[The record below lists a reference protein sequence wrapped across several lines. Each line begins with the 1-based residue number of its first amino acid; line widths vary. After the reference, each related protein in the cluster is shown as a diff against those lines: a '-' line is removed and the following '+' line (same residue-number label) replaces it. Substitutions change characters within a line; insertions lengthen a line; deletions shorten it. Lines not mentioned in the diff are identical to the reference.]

1 MPVVLK
7 WNLISKLT
15 FKNKKELKDFLSS
28 SLNAITTH
36 NNKVTCN
43 CCSNLEKGHQMNDIR
58 LKCNSVS
65 CNNEN
70 HLCEVKYKILQC

>member
-15 FKNKKELKDFLSS
+15 FKNKKELKDLLSS
-28 SLNAITTH
+28 SLNAITTQ

-43 CCSNLEKGHQMNDIR
+43 VVAI
-58 LKCNSVS
+58 
-65 CNNEN
+65 
-70 HLCEVKYKILQC
+70 